1 MPRKDFQSFTRLDAS
16 DVNSFLMDQT
26 VMTFAGTAA
35 RGSAIPTPVD
45 GMVTT
50 DAVNKNLQTYYTS
63 WRPLP
68 FAVAAGRGSIGA
80 PSGLNIVNVASFTFP
95 AGRFTVAP
103 VVTISAEYTSAN
115 SKFIILRSVTSAG
128 FDAGLYQQA
137 GGTLQGSAFG
147 YIAVQMSNG
156 SADG

>member
-16 DVNSFLMDQT
+16 DVNTFLMDQT
-26 VMTFAGTAA
+26 VMSFAGTAA

-68 FAVAAGRGSIGA
+68 FAIAGGYNAIGA
-80 PSGLNIVNVASFTFP
+80 PSGLNVGNVASFTFP
-95 AGRFTVAP
+95 AGRFTLPP
-103 VVTISAEYTSAN
+103 VVTATAEYPTAN
-115 SKFIILRSVTSAG
+115 SKFIIVRNVTSSG
-128 FDAGLYQQA
+128 FDGVLYQNA
-137 GGTLQGSAFG
+137 GGTLQGSNF
-147 YIAVQMSNG
+147 YWIAMQMG
-156 SADG
+156 AAGAVG